1 MRSKIAAFCF
11 MIVCDLAT
19 LAPCAWSQAQTVQIG
34 DSTFLIQ
41 YDTALL
47 VATCV
52 QWILRGSDIGK
63 NKREPSWKFVQ
74 DPRTNVRQASHDDYT
89 HSGYDRGHMCPAADR
104 SSSAKLMRSTFVMTN
119 VAPQTSALNR
129 GAWKKI
135 EDACRKYATSGHA
148 LRIQAFPVF
157 WQADTLRIGRNRVA
171 VPHGF
176 VKTVRL
182 AGNDSIIYSRYFSNQ

>member
-11 MIVCDLAT
+11 MIVCVLAT

-135 EDACRKYATSGHA
+135 EDACRKYATGGHD

-182 AGNDSIIYSRYFSNQ
+182 ASNDSIIFTRYFSNQ